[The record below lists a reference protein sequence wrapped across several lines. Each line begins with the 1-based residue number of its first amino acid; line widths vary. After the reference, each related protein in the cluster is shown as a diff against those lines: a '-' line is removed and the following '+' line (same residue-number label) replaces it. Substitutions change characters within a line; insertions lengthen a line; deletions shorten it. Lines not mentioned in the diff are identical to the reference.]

1 MSTFILFIAL
11 AVTLSFPSILV
22 YLILTDS
29 VRQKARFL
37 EFRKDIPRFTF
48 RLLALGS
55 FLWLLSVWTAVSS
68 TQWIDPHL
76 LPTPQAVAEAFVGL
90 FSGGQVLF
98 DIGISV
104 TRILVGFFPAA
115 LTGTFIGL
123 LAGNFRSLYAVII
136 PPNTFVRY
144 IPPTAFIALLI
155 VWFGLGEP
163 LKVSLIALGIFF
175 FLVQMTMDAV
185 RAVPLEYLEVAYTL
199 GTRRGGVFWRVTL
212 PAALPDIMV
221 IWRINIS
228 AAWTFLV
235 VAEFLGA
242 TQGLGRLLNES
253 FRYNRIPQLYAT
265 ILLIGFI
272 GLIFDLF
279 FEWILMK
286 ARLSW
291 RKYYVES

>member
-1 MSTFILFIAL
+1 MTTLILVFAI
-11 AVTLSFPSILV
+11 VSYPSILV
-22 YLILTDS
+22 YLTLRD
-29 VRQKARFL
+29 VLLGRARFL
-37 EFRKDIPRFTF
+37 EFRKDIPRYTL
-48 RLLALGS
+48 RLLGLGA
-55 FLWLLSVWTAVSS
+55 FLWLLAVWVALTSGQ
-68 TQWIDPHL
+68 TIDPHF
-76 LPTPQAVAEAFVGL
+76 LPSPKAVAQAFIGL
-90 FSGGQVLF
+90 FTTEQVMI
-98 DIGISV
+98 DISV
-104 TRILVGFFPAA
+104 SVGRILVGFLPAA
-115 LTGTFIGL
+115 LAGTFIGL

-155 VWFGLGEP
+155 VWFGLGES

-175 FLVQMTMDAV
+175 FLIQMTMDAV
-185 RAVPLEYLEVAYTL
+185 RSVPMEYLEVAFTL
-199 GTRRGGVFWRVTL
+199 GTGRWGVFWRVTL

-221 IWRINIS
+221 IWRINMS

-242 TQGLGRLLNES
+242 TQGLGRLINES
-253 FRYNRIPQLYAT
+253 FRYNRIPQLYAS

-272 GLIFDLF
+272 GIVFDLF
-279 FEWILMK
+279 FERILMK